1 MKRLKK
7 ELKSTVILFA
17 ITLLLTACASNVNVE
32 VTTDGQSAKQ
42 EETVAP
48 LLDNNE
54 NNEAND
60 QTAAQEAD
68 VSDSSSDNE
77 SKEVKFAY
85 RFADREEGISLL
97 LGNTEYYNNL
107 NQNDMDY
114 RVQKKGATFEE
125 LQAFTAEQV
134 SEFSEEE
141 KQGIAKS
148 MSAIESILNE
158 NGYVLPET
166 DEIVFVRTTQL
177 EEGGAEA
184 YTHKTE
190 IYYGDDAMEGMLSDD
205 EATQRIYNE
214 LMCHEIFHCL
224 TRNNPQFREDM
235 YSIIGFTVQDED
247 FELGPEVRELAYSNP
262 DVDHRN
268 SYATFTING
277 EEMDCFPVLMVEP
290 FEKEGEDYVYFPLHM
305 MISLVPVDDTN
316 TYYSV
321 LDDEENFKAYFDVVG
336 RNTGYV
342 IDPEECMADN
352 FSYAIVNG
360 KDGRDGEPYKTPEI
374 IDKII
379 DYLKK

>member
-1 MKRLKK
+1 MKRLSTK
-7 ELKSTVILFA
+7 LKSTVILFA
-17 ITLLLTACASNVNVE
+17 ISLLLAACTSNIE
-32 VTTDGQSAKQ
+32 VTTDEQPANQ
-42 EETVAP
+42 EESVSPAS
-48 LLDNNE
+48 DNNE
-54 NNEAND
+54 NDQSADQEEEVSVSSGDDESEA
-60 QTAAQEAD
+60 AI
-68 VSDSSSDNE
+68 
-77 SKEVKFAY
+77 FAY

-114 RVQKKGATFEE
+114 RAQKKGATLEE
-125 LQAFTAEQV
+125 VQEFTAKQV

-141 KQGIAKS
+141 KQAIART
-148 MSAIESILNE
+148 MSEIESILDG

-166 DEIVFVRTTQL
+166 DELVFVRTTQL

-190 IYYGDDAMEGMLSDD
+190 IYYGDEAMEGMLSDD
-205 EATQRIYNE
+205 EEVQRIANE

-235 YSIIGFTVQDED
+235 YSIIGFTMQDED
-247 FELGPEVRELAYSNP
+247 FELEQEVYELAYSNP

-277 EEMDCFPVLMVEP
+277 EEINCFPVLMVEP
-290 FEKEGEDYVYFPLHM
+290 FEKEGEDYVSFISHM
-305 MISLVPVDDTN
+305 MIGLVPVDDTS

-321 LDDEENFKAYFDVVG
+321 LDDEEIFNEYFDVVG

-352 FSYAIVNG
+352 FSYAVVNG
-360 KDGRDGEPYKTPEI
+360 KDGRGGEPYRNPEI
-374 IDKII
+374 VDKII